1 MIRLPKYTTLILAF
15 IAVYFVWGSTY
26 LAIRIAI
33 ETMPP
38 LMMLG
43 FRFGLAGVIMLIWL
57 AFRGVTLPTR
67 SQVFNATVSGGLML
81 FLGTGTVAIALQYVP
96 SGVAALVITTVP
108 LWMVMLN
115 WLWKKG
121 PRPTVLFFFG
131 FLMGLIGVFL
141 LIDPS
146 AFLGTQR
153 EGVIA
158 IIAILGG
165 SISWAVGSLYG
176 RDVDSPSDP
185 FMSTAIQM
193 TMGGVLLCV
202 GGLTIGERIVFSA
215 EMLTLRSLSAWLYL
229 IVFGS
234 FIAFSA
240 YIWLM
245 RNTSPAKV
253 STYAYVN
260 PVIAVYLGW
269 AFAAEPIT
277 PQILIA
283 SLLLVTAVVI
293 VLRYGTVKARH
304 TNPDVQQAER
314 NGSERVG
321 RIKKWRLRW
330 RGVRAKSV

>member
-43 FRFGLAGVIMLIWL
+43 FRFGVAGILMVAWLSFRKVQWPTLIQW
-57 AFRGVTLPTR
+57 R
-67 SQVFNATVSGGLML
+67 NATIAGGLML
-81 FLGTGTVAIALQYVP
+81 FLGTGTVAVALQYVP

-121 PRPTVLFFFG
+121 PRPTALFFVG
-131 FLMGLIGVFL
+131 FAMGLAGVFL
-141 LIDPS
+141 LIDPR
-146 AFLGTQR
+146 AFLGTTQ
-153 EGVIA
+153 EGIIAVIA
-158 IIAILGG
+158 ITGG
-165 SISWAVGSLYG
+165 SITWAVGSLYG
-176 RDVDSPSDP
+176 RDADTPADP

-193 TMGGVLLCV
+193 TMGGAVLCI
-202 GGLTIGERIVFSA
+202 GGLLLGERLAFTS
-215 EMLTLRSLSAWLYL
+215 EMLTMRSLSAWLYL
-229 IVFGS
+229 LVFGS

-269 AFAAEPIT
+269 AFANEPIT

-283 SLLLVTAVVI
+283 SLLLVSAVVI
-293 VLRYGTVKARH
+293 VLRYGTAKVRKKDFEVRS
-304 TNPDVQQAER
+304 QK
-314 NGSERVG
+314 SSVG
-321 RIKKWRLRW
+321 RAR
-330 RGVRAKSV
+330 VRA

>member
-1 MIRLPKYTTLILAF
+1 MIRLPKYTTLVLAF

-43 FRFGLAGVIMLIWL
+43 FRFGIAGLLMVAWL
-57 AFRGVTLPTR
+57 SFRGVDWPTLVQWR
-67 SQVFNATVSGGLML
+67 SATVAGGLML
-81 FLGTGTVAIALQYVP
+81 LLGTGTVAVALQYVP
-96 SGVAALVITTVP
+96 SGVAALVISTVP
-108 LWMVMLN
+108 LWMTMLN

-121 PRPTVLFFFG
+121 PRPTGLFFVG
-131 FLMGLIGVFL
+131 FVMGLVGVFL
-141 LIDPS
+141 LIDPR
-146 AFLGTQR
+146 AFLGTTL

-158 IIAILGG
+158 IIAIAAG
-165 SISWAVGSLYG
+165 SICWAVGSLYG
-176 RDVDSPSDP
+176 RDADTPKDP

-193 TMGGVLLCV
+193 TMGGVLLCLS
-202 GGLTIGERIVFSA
+202 GLLLGERLSFGA
-215 EMLTLRSLSAWLYL
+215 EMLTMRSVSAWLYL
-229 IVFGS
+229 LVFGS

-277 PQILIA
+277 PKILIA
-283 SLLLVTAVVI
+283 SLLLVSAVVI
-293 VLRYGTVKARH
+293 VLRYGTAKARKA
-304 TNPDVQQAER
+304 DFGVRGQKSKVSRA
-314 NGSERVG
+314 
-321 RIKKWRLRW
+321 
-330 RGVRAKSV
+330 GVRAKGA